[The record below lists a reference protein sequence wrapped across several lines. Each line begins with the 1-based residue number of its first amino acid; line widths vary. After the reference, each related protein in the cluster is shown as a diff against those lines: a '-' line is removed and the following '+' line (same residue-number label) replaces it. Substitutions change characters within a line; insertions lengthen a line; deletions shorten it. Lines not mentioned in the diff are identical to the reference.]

1 MRSGIGYYVHLN
13 ASNYNLYGTTFKGPK
28 NTYNYGQQKKR
39 IRQQVA
45 QRLSGI
51 SQEDKKD

>member
-28 NTYNYGQQKKR
+28 NTYNYGHQKD
-39 IRQQVA
+39 VF
-45 QRLSGI
+45 
-51 SQEDKKD
+51 DKG